1 MDEEQPPT
9 AAHRIV
15 SVFQKAS
22 NANRVL
28 EQARLAKRAKRSA
41 ARSAEAGGSSG
52 AATPSGAQTPVLAPP
67 EPEKRLTKKD
77 RKAAESKMSDVQQQK
92 SANETAR
99 MAMGLGAASK
109 FQKSYS
115 WLKNGG
121 AASSIVSAGQ
131 TANKGNAALNSAPPT
146 PGSGRI
152 GPSKSRTKQFGEWNE
167 SEDRAIQARDVL
179 SALESDG
186 KAVKAVSKGYNMPE
200 KPDKR

>member
-15 SVFQKAS
+15 SVFQKAFS
-22 NANRVL
+22 AERAS
-28 EQARLAKRAKRSA
+28 EQARLAKRAKRSTA
-41 ARSAEAGGSSG
+41 KSAEAGGSSG
-52 AATPSGAQTPVLAPP
+52 AATPSGVQTPVIAPP

-99 MAMGLGAASK
+99 MAMGLGAPSK
-109 FQKSYS
+109 FKKSYA

-121 AASSIVSAGQ
+121 AGSSVTGAGQ
-131 TANKGNAALNSAPPT
+131 PTNRGNPALTSSPST
-146 PGSGRI
+146 PGSSRA
-152 GPSKSRTKQFGEWNE
+152 GPLTSRTKRFGEWNE
-167 SEDRAIQARDVL
+167 NEDRDIQARDVL

-186 KAVKAVSKGYNMPE
+186 KAVKVVSKGYNMPE
-200 KPDKR
+200 TLDKT

>member
-15 SVFQKAS
+15 SVFQKAFD
-22 NANRVL
+22 ANRAL

-41 ARSAEAGGSSG
+41 AKSAEAGSSSG
-52 AATPSGAQTPVLAPP
+52 AATPSAAQTPVVAPP

-92 SANETAR
+92 SSIETAR
-99 MAMGLGAASK
+99 LAMGLGAPSK
-109 FQKSYS
+109 FKKSYS

-121 AASSIVSAGQ
+121 VASSIASAGQ
-131 TANKGNAALNSAPPT
+131 TPSRGNAALNSAPST

-152 GPSKSRTKQFGEWNE
+152 GPSTLRAKQFGGWNE
-167 SEDRAIQARDVL
+167 SEDRGIQARDVL